1 MNNDTVLF
9 RITRA
14 IVLGLLCLFVVFPL
28 YIAVT
33 TSMTPFSELSTS
45 FSWFPA
51 NPTLQAYVDVWNEM
65 PLARY
70 FVNSLIVTAATV
82 VISIPIALAAAYA
95 IARYRFP
102 GRKFF
107 MVAILST
114 QMFPGIFFL
123 IPLFLI
129 FVKVQALLGFQIVG
143 TLPGLIVVY
152 LSFVLPLC
160 IWVLAGY
167 FASVSRDIE
176 EAGMIDGL
184 SNVGAFVRLVL
195 PSHLGAIVAVAVF
208 ATVLSWGE
216 VLFASVLTTN
226 QTQTLSI
233 ALSAVVA
240 QPTTPIRWNITMA
253 ASILASVPIV
263 VAFALV
269 QRPFVQGLSSGAIK
283 G

>member
-1 MNNDTVLF
+1 MRNDTIFF
-9 RITRA
+9 RILRA
-14 IVLGLLCLFVVFPL
+14 GVLGLLCLFVAFPL
-28 YIAVT
+28 YIAFT
-33 TSMTPFSELSTS
+33 TSATPFSDLSTS

-51 NPTLQAYVDVWNEM
+51 RPTLQAYVDVWNEM

-70 FVNSLIVTAATV
+70 FVNTLIVTASTV

>member
-1 MNNDTVLF
+1 MTNDTMFF
-9 RITRA
+9 RVARV
-14 IVLGLLCLFVVFPL
+14 IVLGLLCLYVLFPL

-33 TSMTPFSELSTS
+33 TSMTPFNELSTS
-45 FSWFPA
+45 FSWVPRQL
-51 NPTLQAYVDVWNEM
+51 TLRAYVEVWNEM
-65 PLARY
+65 PLGRY
-70 FVNSLIVTAATV
+70 FMNSLIVTAGTV
-82 VISIPIALAAAYA
+82 ALSIPIALAAAYA
-95 IARYRFP
+95 VARYQFP
-102 GRKFF
+102 GRKPF
-107 MVAILST
+107 MIAILST

-129 FVKVQALLGFQIVG
+129 FVKVQGLLGFQIVG

-160 IWVLAGY
+160 IWVLTGY
-167 FASVSRDIE
+167 FASISRDVE
-176 EAGMIDGL
+176 EAGMIDGC
-184 SNVGAFVRLVL
+184 SSVGAFIRLVL

-208 ATVLSWGE
+208 ATVLSWSE

-240 QPTTPIRWNITMA
+240 QPTTPIRWNMIMT

-263 VAFALV
+263 VAFAMV
-269 QRPFVQGLSSGAIK
+269 QRSFVQGLSAGAVK

>member
-1 MNNDTVLF
+1 MNRDTILF
-9 RITRA
+9 QILRA
-14 IVLGLLCLFVVFPL
+14 IVLGLLCLFVAFPL
-28 YIAVT
+28 YIAFT
-33 TSMTPFSELSTS
+33 TSATPLADLSTS

-51 NPTLQAYVDVWNEM
+51 RPTLRAYVDVWNEM

-70 FVNSLIVTAATV
+70 FVNSLIVTVATV

-95 IARYRFP
+95 VARYRFP
-102 GRKFF
+102 GRKLF

-129 FVKVQALLGFQIVG
+129 FVKIQGLLGFQIVG

-167 FASVSRDIE
+167 FASIPRDIE
-176 EAGMIDGL
+176 EAGTLDGL
-184 SNVGAFVRLVL
+184 SNVEAFVRLVL

-208 ATVLSWGE
+208 ATVLSWSE

-226 QTQTLSI
+226 RTQTLSI
-233 ALSAVVA
+233 ALAAVVA
-240 QPTTPIRWNITMA
+240 QPTTPIRWNIIMT

-269 QRPFVQGLSSGAIK
+269 QRSFIQGLSSGAVK

>member
-1 MNNDTVLF
+1 MIKDTLLFQVL
-9 RITRA
+9 RA
-14 IVLGLLCLFVVFPL
+14 VVLGLLCLFVSFPM
-28 YIAVT
+28 YIAFT
-33 TSMTPFSELSTS
+33 TSATPFSDLSTS
-45 FSWFPA
+45 FSWFPPH
-51 NPTLQAYVDVWNEM
+51 PTLRAYIDVWNEM
-65 PLARY
+65 PLGRY
-70 FVNSLIVTAATV
+70 FANSLIVTTSTV
-82 VISIPIALAAAYA
+82 VIAIPIALAAAYA
-95 IARYRFP
+95 VARYQFP
-102 GRKFF
+102 GRKLF

-143 TLPGLIVVY
+143 TLPSLIAVY

-160 IWVLAGY
+160 VWVLAGY
-167 FASVSRDIE
+167 FAAIPRDIE
-176 EAGMIDGL
+176 EAGTIDGL
-184 SNVGAFVRLVL
+184 SNVVAFVRLVL

-208 ATVLSWGE
+208 AIVLSWSE

-226 QTQTLSI
+226 ETQTLSI

-240 QPTTPIRWNITMA
+240 QPTTPIHWNIIMT
-253 ASILASVPIV
+253 ASILASFPII

-269 QRPFVQGLSSGAIK
+269 QRSFVQGLSSGAVK

>member
-1 MNNDTVLF
+1 
-9 RITRA
+9 
-14 IVLGLLCLFVVFPL
+14 
-28 YIAVT
+28 
-33 TSMTPFSELSTS
+33 
-45 FSWFPA
+45 
-51 NPTLQAYVDVWNEM
+51 M
-65 PLARY
+65 PLGRY
-70 FVNSLIVTAATV
+70 FMNSLIVTAGTV
-82 VISIPIALAAAYA
+82 ALSIPIALAAAYA
-95 IARYRFP
+95 VARYQFP
-102 GRKFF
+102 GRKPF
-107 MVAILST
+107 MIAILST

-129 FVKVQALLGFQIVG
+129 FVKVQGLLGFQIVG

-160 IWVLAGY
+160 IWVLTGY
-167 FASVSRDIE
+167 FASISRDVE
-176 EAGMIDGL
+176 EAGMIDGC
-184 SNVGAFVRLVL
+184 SSVGAFIRLVL

-208 ATVLSWGE
+208 ATVLSWSE

-240 QPTTPIRWNITMA
+240 QPTTPIRWNMIMT

-263 VAFALV
+263 VAFAMV
-269 QRPFVQGLSSGAIK
+269 QRSFVQGLSAGAVK

>member
-1 MNNDTVLF
+1 MNNDTISF
-9 RITRA
+9 QIIRA
-14 IVLGLLCLFVVFPL
+14 VVLGLLCLFVAFPL
-28 YIAVT
+28 YVAFM
-33 TSMTPFSELSTS
+33 TSATPFNDLSTS

-51 NPTLQAYVDVWNEM
+51 RPTLQAYVDVWNEM

-70 FVNSLIVTAATV
+70 FANSLIVTVAVV
-82 VISIPIALAAAYA
+82 VISIPIALAAAYGV
-95 IARYRFP
+95 ARYQFP
-102 GRKFF
+102 GRKLF

-129 FVKVQALLGFQIVG
+129 FVKIQGLLGFQIVG

-167 FASVSRDIE
+167 FASISRDIE
-176 EAGMIDGL
+176 EAGTLDGL
-184 SNVGAFVRLVL
+184 SNVEAFVRLVL

-208 ATVLSWGE
+208 ATVLSWSE

-226 QTQTLSI
+226 RTQTLSI

-240 QPTTPIRWNITMA
+240 QPTTPIHWNVIMT
-253 ASILASVPIV
+253 ASILASAPIV

-269 QRPFVQGLSSGAIK
+269 QRSFIQGLSSGAVK

>member
-1 MNNDTVLF
+1 MNQDTIAF
-9 RITRA
+9 RVMRA
-14 IVLGLLCLFVVFPL
+14 VVLGLLCLYVLFPL
-28 YIAVT
+28 YIAFVT
-33 TSMTPFSELSTS
+33 SATPFDALSTS
-45 FSWFPA
+45 FSWLPA
-51 NPTLQAYVDVWNEM
+51 KPTLMAYVDVWHEM
-65 PLARY
+65 PLGRY
-70 FVNSLIVTAATV
+70 FLNSLIVTTCV
-82 VISIPIALAAAYA
+82 VAISIPIALAAAYA
-95 IARYRFP
+95 VSRYQFP
-102 GRKFF
+102 GRKLF
-107 MVAILST
+107 MVAMLST

-129 FVKVQALLGFQIVG
+129 FVKVQTLLGIHIVG

-167 FASVSRDIE
+167 FSAISRDIE
-176 EAGMIDGL
+176 EAGTMDGC
-184 SNVGAFVRLVL
+184 SSVGAFVRLVL

-208 ATVLSWGE
+208 ATVLSWSE

-240 QPTTPIRWNITMA
+240 QPTTPIHWNTVMA

-263 VAFALV
+263 VAFSLV
-269 QRPFVQGLSSGAIK
+269 QRSFVQGLSSGAVK

>member
-1 MNNDTVLF
+1 MNQDTILF
-9 RITRA
+9 RILRA
-14 IVLGLLCLFVVFPL
+14 VILGLLSLFVVFPL
-28 YIAVT
+28 YIAFT
-33 TSMTPFSELSTS
+33 TSATPLSELSTS
-45 FSWFPA
+45 FNWLPGR
-51 NPTLQAYVDVWNEM
+51 PTLQAYVDVWNEM

-70 FVNSLIVTAATV
+70 FANSLIVTTCTV

-95 IARYRFP
+95 VARYRFP
-102 GRKFF
+102 GRKLF

-129 FVKVQALLGFQIVG
+129 FVKVQALIGFQIVG
-143 TLPGLIVVY
+143 TLPGLIIVY

-160 IWVLAGY
+160 VWVLAGY
-167 FASVSRDIE
+167 FAAIPRDIE

-208 ATVLSWGE
+208 ATVLSWSE
-216 VLFASVLTTN
+216 VLFATVLTTN

-233 ALSAVVA
+233 ALSAIVA
-240 QPTTPIRWNITMA
+240 QPTTPIRWNLIMA
-253 ASILASVPIV
+253 ASILASAPIV

-269 QRPFVQGLSSGAIK
+269 QRSFVQGLSSGAVK

>member
-1 MNNDTVLF
+1 MNTDTVFF
-9 RITRA
+9 RIVRVV
-14 IVLGLLCLFVVFPL
+14 VLGLLCLFVAFPL
-28 YIAVT
+28 YIAIT
-33 TSMTPFSELSTS
+33 TSATPLSDLSTS
-45 FSWFPA
+45 FSWFPTR
-51 NPTLQAYVDVWNEM
+51 PTLQAYIDVWNEM
-65 PLARY
+65 PLGRY
-70 FVNSLIVTAATV
+70 FVNSIIVTAGTV
-82 VISIPIALAAAYA
+82 AIAIPIALAAAYA
-95 IARYRFP
+95 VARYQFP
-102 GRKFF
+102 GRKLF

-129 FVKVQALLGFQIVG
+129 FVKVQGLLGFQIVG

-167 FASVSRDIE
+167 FASIPRDIE

-195 PSHLGAIVAVAVF
+195 PSHMGAIVAVAVF
-208 ATVLSWGE
+208 ATVMSWSE

-240 QPTTPIRWNITMA
+240 QPTTPIRWNIIMT

-269 QRPFVQGLSSGAIK
+269 QRSFVQGLSSGAVK

>member
-1 MNNDTVLF
+1 MNKDTVLF
-9 RITRA
+9 RVVRA
-14 IVLGLLCLFVVFPL
+14 VVLGLLSLYVAFPL
-28 YIAVT
+28 YIALT
-33 TSMTPFSELSTS
+33 TSATPFSDLATS
-45 FSWFPA
+45 FSWFPTR
-51 NPTLQAYVDVWNEM
+51 PTLQAYIDVWNEM

-70 FVNSLIVTAATV
+70 FMNSLIVTAATIV
-82 VISIPIALAAAYA
+82 VSIPIALAAAYA
-95 IARYRFP
+95 VARYNFP
-102 GRKFF
+102 GRKLF

-129 FVKVQALLGFQIVG
+129 FVKVQGLLGFQIVG

-167 FASVSRDIE
+167 FAAVPRDIE
-176 EAGMIDGL
+176 EAGMMDGCG
-184 SNVGAFVRLVL
+184 SVGAFVRLVL

-208 ATVLSWGE
+208 ATVVSWSE

-226 QTQTLSI
+226 RTQTLSI

-240 QPTTPIRWNITMA
+240 QPTAPIRWNIIMT

-263 VAFALV
+263 IAFALV
-269 QRPFVQGLSSGAIK
+269 QRPFVQGLSSGAVK